1 MAVETTN
8 NEELELQT
16 IPNERQEISDD
27 STSSDLSQEGFDP
40 NLLVLEEMVRLEHE
54 LGYLPRGWNNHWL
67 NMDTLFELTS
77 SASMSGQKTS
87 ETVVQIENTEE
98 EEEDNEPVEKS
109 NSCFWR

>member
-16 IPNERQEISDD
+16 ILNENP
-27 STSSDLSQEGFDP
+27 DLF
-40 NLLVLEEMVRLEHE
+40 VLEKMVRLEQE

-98 EEEDNEPVEKS
+98 EEDNEPVEKS

>member
-16 IPNERQEISDD
+16 ILSENP
-27 STSSDLSQEGFDP
+27 DLF
-40 NLLVLEEMVRLEHE
+40 VLEKMVRLEQE
-54 LGYLPRGWNNHWL
+54 LGYLPRGWNYHWL
-67 NMDTLFELTS
+67 NMDTSCELTS
-77 SASMSGQKTS
+77 SASISGQKTS
-87 ETVVQIENTEE
+87 DTVIVQIENTKE

>member
-27 STSSDLSQEGFDP
+27 STSSGLSQEGFDP
-40 NLLVLEEMVRLEHE
+40 DLLVLEKMVRLEQE
-54 LGYLPRGWNNHWL
+54 LGYLPRGWNYHWL
-67 NMDTLFELTS
+67 NMDTSCELTS
-77 SASMSGQKTS
+77 SASVSAQKTS
-87 ETVVQIENTEE
+87 DTKLQIENTEE
-98 EEEDNEPVEKS
+98 EED